1 MYYYFEEPAGRTRTI
16 TGATGVPCNEA
27 DYYLFGGEQTHGK
40 TCDQN
45 YHFAGMYRD
54 GETANDYTQF
64 RMYESNLGRWMTP
77 DPLGGD
83 ILNPQS
89 LNRYAYVLNNP
100 TNLIDPLGSDSKWP
114 EPGWNPWGTWAG
126 QTNSLGYPITCS
138 LDGIVGSCWDINNM
152 IEAGVADPYPGNVC
166 SSWVTNDKDQISYK
180 QFQPTIQNPGN
191 WSDATP
197 WITDPALPINQI
209 TAAWQLACE
218 HSTVGCTNGMTVSV
232 RESGGTYNVTVPG
245 SIPNVGFPETLPDP
259 FTIEHPSWSYYTWSP
274 INAGHVVPLLGYVEG
289 HYDAFNP
296 WFLFPFHMVEWVAGR
311 LTANQ
316 NSTAT
321 CSVIGGCH

>member
-27 DYYLFGGEQTHGK
+27 DCYLFGGEQTHGK

-152 IEAGVADPYPGNVC
+152 INAGVANPCPGNVC

-191 WSDATP
+191 WSDVTP
-197 WITDPALPINQI
+197 WMADPALPQNSPNYYDLVMKQRDYVVEGLRKEGRSQDEINAFLDKNSPEVFNTLQV
-209 TAAWQLACE
+209 E
-218 HSTVGCTNGMTVSV
+218 GGNVHFDNPGFNFGCPRDRCASGLDFSHG
-232 RESGGTYNVTVPG
+232 GGTFHRDTANPYNGPG
-245 SIPNVGFPETLPDP
+245 S
-259 FTIEHPSWSYYTWSP
+259 
-274 INAGHVVPLLGYVEG
+274 
-289 HYDAFNP
+289 
-296 WFLFPFHMVEWVAGR
+296 AGR
-311 LTANQ
+311 HFVVDVL
-316 NSTAT
+316 
-321 CSVIGGCH
+321 GGYFVYTIIPRQ